1 MKEHPMT
8 HLPGKFVWFEH
19 SSSNLAKARKFY
31 DPLFDWHTEAMP
43 MGEQRYH
50 MIFNGADSIGGYRS
64 AADGQRSC
72 WIAYL
77 SVDDVDTSF
86 AAAIAA
92 GAKALERPADHGD
105 VGRGARIADPAGAIL
120 SLWKS
125 TRGDRPDPV
134 KTPSGDWYWNE
145 LWTSDEI
152 GALAFYQ
159 RVFGYSHDTMD
170 MGAQGTYY
178 IFTKGGVSRAG
189 MMRSADPRAPSMWLP
204 YVAVDDCDAT
214 VDKARRLGGEV
225 LTAPTEVP
233 GVGRYAML
241 ADPLGAAIAVIRP
254 APAVN
259 AAAEAA
265 MQEATAA

>member
-1 MKEHPMT
+1 MS
-8 HLPGKFVWFEH
+8 HLSGKFVWFEH
-19 SSSNLAKARKFY
+19 SSSNIPKARKFY
-31 DPLFDWHTEAMP
+31 EPLFNWHTESMP

-64 AADGQRSC
+64 APEGARSR

-77 SVDDVDTSF
+77 SVDDVDASF

-92 GAKALERPADHGD
+92 GAKAIERPADHGD
-105 VGRGARIADPAGAIL
+105 VGRGASIADPAGATL

-125 TRGDRPDPV
+125 ARGDRPDV
-134 KTPSGDWYWNE
+134 DKTPRGDWYWNE

-159 RVFGYSHDTMD
+159 RVFGYSHETMA
-170 MGAQGTYY
+170 MGPLGTYY
-178 IFTKGGVSRAG
+178 IFKKDSVSRAG

-214 VDKARRLGGEV
+214 VQAAHRLGGEV
-225 LTAPTEVP
+225 LAAPTEVP

-241 ADPLGAAIAVIRP
+241 ADPLGAAIAVIHP
-254 APAVN
+254 APAAN

-265 MQEATAA
+265 IQEATAA